1 MNNFDDDDY
10 GGYYGG
16 GCIHG
21 DCTILMFNGSTKQVK
36 DLKKGDKI
44 ATPRSITGATILCLV
59 KTKTW

>member
-1 MNNFDDDDY
+1 
-10 GGYYGG
+10 
-16 GCIHG
+16 
-21 DCTILMFNGSTKQVK
+21 MFNGSTKQVK